1 MMQKG
6 DPTNS
11 LNMHTYCQ
19 QISRDILWLLD
30 GVCLMVHKSFYDVL
44 QVDANAAIDEML
56 VGDFRYGFD
65 LSKDGG
71 YPKMAISIS
80 VVFL

>member
-11 LNMHTYCQ
+11 LN
-19 QISRDILWLLD
+19 
-30 GVCLMVHKSFYDVL
+30 VL

-56 VGDFRYGFD
+56 VGHFRYGFD

>member
-1 MMQKG
+1 
-6 DPTNS
+6 
-11 LNMHTYCQ
+11 
-19 QISRDILWLLD
+19 
-30 GVCLMVHKSFYDVL
+30 MVHKSFYDVL

-71 YPKMAISIS
+71 YPLKNGNFNFSCLFIVQLLGPYYQHLS
-80 VVFL
+80 LNRP